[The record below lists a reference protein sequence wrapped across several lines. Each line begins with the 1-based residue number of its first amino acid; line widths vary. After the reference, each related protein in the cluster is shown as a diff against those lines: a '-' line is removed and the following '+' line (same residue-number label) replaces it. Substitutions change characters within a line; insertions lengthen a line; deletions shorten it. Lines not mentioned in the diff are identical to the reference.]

1 MHSMLGIAPARGK
14 CYKKHSMHFAPQN
27 KEENPLLLQRQSHF
41 APQNKEDYHERIHSK
56 SSRWKK
62 FNTGRSKKSNGDHV
76 KRRGNAGTDR
86 SIFNGN
92 AHERRNVR
100 GTHRSGIGAAR

>member
-14 CYKKHSMHFAPQN
+14 CYKKHSMY
-27 KEENPLLLQRQSHF
+27 F

-62 FNTGRSKKSNGDHV
+62 FNTACK
-76 KRRGNAGTDR
+76 
-86 SIFNGN
+86 
-92 AHERRNVR
+92 
-100 GTHRSGIGAAR
+100 

>member
-1 MHSMLGIAPARGK
+1 MHSMLGISPARGK
-14 CYKKHSMHFAPQN
+14 CYKKHSM
-27 KEENPLLLQRQSHF
+27 HF

-62 FNTGRSKKSNGDHV
+62 FNTGRSKKSNVDHV
-76 KRRGNAGTDR
+76 KLRGNAGTDR

>member
-41 APQNKEDYHERIHSK
+41 APQNKED
-56 SSRWKK
+56 WL
-62 FNTGRSKKSNGDHV
+62 
-76 KRRGNAGTDR
+76 
-86 SIFNGN
+86 
-92 AHERRNVR
+92 
-100 GTHRSGIGAAR
+100 

>member
-27 KEENPLLLQRQSHF
+27 REENPLLLQRQSHF

-56 SSRWKK
+56 SSRWKR
-62 FNTGRSKKSNGDHV
+62 FNTACK
-76 KRRGNAGTDR
+76 
-86 SIFNGN
+86 
-92 AHERRNVR
+92 
-100 GTHRSGIGAAR
+100 

>member
-41 APQNKEDYHERIHSK
+41 APQNKEER
-56 SSRWKK
+56 
-62 FNTGRSKKSNGDHV
+62 
-76 KRRGNAGTDR
+76 
-86 SIFNGN
+86 
-92 AHERRNVR
+92 
-100 GTHRSGIGAAR
+100 

>member
-27 KEENPLLLQRQSHF
+27 KEENPLLLQEADAIKKYSMHF

-62 FNTGRSKKSNGDHV
+62 FNTACK
-76 KRRGNAGTDR
+76 
-86 SIFNGN
+86 
-92 AHERRNVR
+92 
-100 GTHRSGIGAAR
+100 